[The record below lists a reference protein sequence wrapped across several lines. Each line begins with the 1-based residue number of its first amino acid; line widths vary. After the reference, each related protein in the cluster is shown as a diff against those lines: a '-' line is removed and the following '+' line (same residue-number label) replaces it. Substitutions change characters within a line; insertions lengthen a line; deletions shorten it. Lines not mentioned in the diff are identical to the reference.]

1 MVKWLLEQGIDLN
14 VSEEELSLL
23 GKFIQEL
30 PEKALGLGIRVL
42 LAALAL
48 FIGLQS
54 IRLLRRI
61 VEKSLAK
68 TNADQGVAQFL
79 DSLIKIGL
87 TSLLIL
93 MNAISFGLDAASV
106 MAMLGSAGVAFALAM
121 QGSLSNCAGGVL
133 ILLQKPFVIGDYI
146 IEGSRGQ
153 EGTVVEIQL
162 FYTKLRT
169 ADDVIITLPNGSLAN
184 HNITNY
190 TAVETR
196 RMDVT
201 IGISYDADLKLAK
214 EVLMKVLESEERVL
228 TKLDK
233 KVFVKELGD
242 SAVVLN
248 VRCFFLNEDYWDGR
262 AAVLENCKLAL
273 DANNISIPYPQMDV
287 HLTDTSR

>member
-68 TNADQGVAQFL
+68 TNADRGVAQFL

-87 TSLLIL
+87 TTLLIL
-93 MNAISFGLDAASV
+93 MIAISFGLDAASV

-287 HLTDTSR
+287 HLTDASR

>member
-93 MNAISFGLDAASV
+93 MIAISFGLDAASV

-146 IEGSRGQ
+146 IEGSREQ

>member
-93 MNAISFGLDAASV
+93 MIAISFGLDAASV